1 VAKKWHFLA
10 KKWQKVAKSGKKVA
24 KSGKKVA
31 KKWQKVAKKWQKV
44 ANFVPNGRII
54 KRHFFWPF
62 FPVFLLPK
70 PRFGVP
76 KSLYRGGPDG
86 LILGGGAPPVPPG
99 SYKAIQGLYRPI

>member
-1 VAKKWHFLA
+1 VAKSGKKVA
-10 KKWQKVAKSGKKVA
+10 KSGKKVAKSGKKVA

-62 FPVFLLPK
+62 FPFFGPPQPWFGGVSK
-70 PRFGVP
+70 P
-76 KSLYRGGPDG
+76 YIGGS
-86 LILGGGAPPVPPG
+86 I
-99 SYKAIQGLYRPI
+99 